1 MLNSHYFSPHQEDE
15 IVTRANSTSTTLI
28 ERIHADEIKRNRSR
42 VSEINHLLDHARED
56 LYAYELN
63 N

>member
-1 MLNSHYFSPHQEDE
+1 M
-15 IVTRANSTSTTLI
+15 TRANSTSTTLI